1 LENISRHLD
10 LTLLNPV
17 ATLEDIEALVN
28 AAKLNDIYAVCVSP
42 TRVSDAVKF
51 ANGSG
56 VKVASVVGFP
66 SGAHST
72 GAKLYETKDALMN
85 GASEIDMVANLAFI
99 ASGDW
104 YAYQSELDAINSLVL
119 EHGAVLKV
127 ILETALWGHET
138 IATATKRAAEMS
150 VGYIKTS
157 TGYSPAGG
165 ASLDAVSIML
175 DNCGGSKIK
184 ASGGIRTLEN
194 AKSYLQIGVDRIGA
208 SSVSVLGREPS
219 TANDG
224 Y

>member
-1 LENISRHLD
+1 MENISRYLD
-10 LTLLNPV
+10 LTLLNP
-17 ATLEDIEALVN
+17 AAILKDIETLATS
-28 AAKLNDIYAVCVSP
+28 AKINDVYAVCVSP
-42 TRVSDAVKF
+42 TRVSDAVKLI
-51 ANGSG
+51 NGSG

-66 SGAHST
+66 SGAQST
-72 GAKLYETKDALMN
+72 DSKLYEAKDALKN

-104 YAYQSELDAINSLVL
+104 YAYQSELDAINSLAL

-127 ILETALWGHET
+127 IIETALWEHEI
-138 IATATKRAAEMS
+138 IATATKRATEIG
-150 VGYIKTS
+150 VGYIETS

-194 AKSYLQIGVDRIGA
+194 ANPTYEL
-208 SSVSVLGREPS
+208 E
-219 TANDG
+219 
-224 Y
+224 